1 MLNLKKII
9 FKVLL
14 LNFSLMLLSTINTA
28 KAVEF
33 NTDIL
38 DDDIKKNI
46 DISHFSQA
54 GYIMPGSYLLR
65 LYINEYDV
73 MESEFSFKERNEND
87 IVEACIKPEFL
98 PFMGLKES
106 VIGDIKT

>member
-1 MLNLKKII
+1 MNIVDYSVERCYVLNLKKII

-38 DDDIKKNI
+38 DDDIKKKYRH
-46 DISHFSQA
+46 ISFFSSWIYNARQ
-54 GYIMPGSYLLR
+54 
-65 LYINEYDV
+65 
-73 MESEFSFKERNEND
+73 
-87 IVEACIKPEFL
+87 L
-98 PFMGLKES
+98 PS
-106 VIGDIKT
+106 STIH

>member
-1 MLNLKKII
+1 MNIVDYSVERCYVLNLKKII

-38 DDDIKKNI
+38 DDDIKKI
-46 DISHFSQA
+46 
-54 GYIMPGSYLLR
+54 
-65 LYINEYDV
+65 
-73 MESEFSFKERNEND
+73 
-87 IVEACIKPEFL
+87 
-98 PFMGLKES
+98 
-106 VIGDIKT
+106 